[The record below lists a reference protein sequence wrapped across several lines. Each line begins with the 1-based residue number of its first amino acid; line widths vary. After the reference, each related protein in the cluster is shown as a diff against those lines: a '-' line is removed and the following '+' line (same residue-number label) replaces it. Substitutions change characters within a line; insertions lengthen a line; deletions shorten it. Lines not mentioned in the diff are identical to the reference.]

1 MKELS
6 RLGYSNE
13 CAKQIFL
20 IFFKISFNVCFR
32 KPPKYKVLIISK
44 FHADFSNIKILLYNT
59 FMFLDSLILKQF
71 RVFKEQQY
79 TVGSPVV
86 GIYGPNTA
94 GKTSILEAIYI
105 LSRGKSSRSR
115 VDSDVIKKGY
125 EFASAQ
131 LKFRNKEDEKE
142 LYFVV
147 QSAENTR
154 SAKVFKING
163 VTKSIRN
170 FTGTLACVLFSP
182 DDIRLILGSPS
193 RRRDYLDTIFF
204 QFDKEYKKDLGVY
217 TRSLKQCNA
226 VLQLILENRA
236 TKSDLDVWV
245 ESLVVSGKKITEKRI
260 NFFKDID
267 SFIAKTSHELS
278 DGWEMK
284 IDYIPNRIDKDRIER
299 NYHYILNS
307 GHILGGPHR
316 DDYDFKIKLNGDDR
330 YESLADFGSRG
341 QQRIGALIFKLSELE
356 YIADAIKARPI
367 LLLDDVFS
375 ELDEVRREKVLN
387 YSKNQQTIITTTDKK
402 NLENI
407 DGIQLISLK

>member
-1 MKELS
+1 
-6 RLGYSNE
+6 
-13 CAKQIFL
+13 
-20 IFFKISFNVCFR
+20 
-32 KPPKYKVLIISK
+32 
-44 FHADFSNIKILLYNT
+44 
-59 FMFLDSLILKQF
+59 MFLDSLILKQF

-356 YIADAIKARPI
+356 YIADAIKSRPI